1 MLAWLYPPARPPGLG
16 RGPQFLA
23 TRELSV
29 TGLLPQFAQE
39 TSQPWKPGN
48 NFSGGNGGTE
58 PGNDLNK
65 ALRETPPSPAIL
77 YSPCDA
83 HPSPIGADLVS
94 LEDSRAGTLLASR
107 CGHHELRLL
116 VVRLSGRSRLLGGL
130 PPAPSG
136 RRAKRPALLHQRPH
150 SATPER
156 KSLGL
161 AKMGQAQGQR
171 ARRWLRDGERCV
183 RVFVCARATANSRL
197 PAVTCPCLPR

>member
-39 TSQPWKPGN
+39 TSQPWKPGH
-48 NFSGGNGGTE
+48 NFSGENGDTE

-65 ALRETPPSPAIL
+65 ALRETPPSPAVL

-136 RRAKRPALLHQRPH
+136 RRQTCKAAQLSCIRGHTQQPRRGRPWVLQRWARPRDRGPDGGSETGKGVCVCLCAHVQLL
-150 SATPER
+150 TP
-156 KSLGL
+156 GF
-161 AKMGQAQGQR
+161 Q
-171 ARRWLRDGERCV
+171 
-183 RVFVCARATANSRL
+183 
-197 PAVTCPCLPR
+197 P